1 MFKKRDK
8 VVITKTKNYEIVD
21 KTGKDYYERRG
32 PKSEYKKLKEG
43 TIGKIASDWD
53 YTNSTDNRFI
63 VELDESIWKQ
73 EGMGFDKI
81 FFVLVEQKF
90 LKQQQIKGSQMSK
103 ETIIDLVL
111 KEAKI
116 KQAQVT
122 AKEYPILE
130 KVKGFSPKTK
140 KDIIGVALQIV
151 FEYDNW
157 TEEHVS
163 EMYKLQRVNYSADDL
178 YAMTNA
184 ADQLK
189 KSGMGYKNAEAE
201 LKKLTSGKPEVK
213 PKPEPYKPPPLPYI
227 FVSWEENSYTADG
240 PTGGGIWGAVYVSKK
255 DEKSKRLLK
264 QIWRNVKSKLKEY
277 WHKPDITNDG
287 SYKFDFHFGEGD
299 DKTKDLVLASPT
311 LKKVMQTF
319 PNINIES
326 GQEYLK

>member
-1 MFKKRDK
+1 
-8 VVITKTKNYEIVD
+8 
-21 KTGKDYYERRG
+21 
-32 PKSEYKKLKEG
+32 
-43 TIGKIASDWD
+43 
-53 YTNSTDNRFI
+53 
-63 VELDESIWKQ
+63 
-73 EGMGFDKI
+73 
-81 FFVLVEQKF
+81 
-90 LKQQQIKGSQMSK
+90 MSK

-227 FVSWEENSYTADG
+227 SVGWEENTNTEDG
-240 PTGGGIWGAVYVSKK
+240 PTGGGIYGGVYVSKK
-255 DEKSKRLLK
+255 DEKSKRLLN
-264 QIWRNVKSKLKEY
+264 QIWRSVKSKLKEY
-277 WHKPDITNDG
+277 WHKPDELHD

-299 DKTKDLVLASPT
+299 DKTKDLALAAPT
-311 LKKVMQTF
+311 LKKIMQAF
-319 PNINIES
+319 PNLNIES